1 MAETNLSTPLPKA
14 HAAKAHAS
22 KRARYR
28 TTTFYMFLL
37 PWLLGL
43 IFLTIIPILLGFL
56 TSLTNYDGLNIESLK
71 FVGAGNYARAF
82 TRDSEMVN
90 FSLWRTVIWGA
101 FNLPLWLGLSFLMAL
116 ILNQDVKGKGFFR
129 TLYYLPSVMPAVA
142 AVQMWKIILDKN
154 NGLLNALLSLYQ
166 PGTAIG
172 FLSTYALQ
180 GMTLIAVWGG
190 LGSGMV
196 IFLAGL
202 QNIPDELV
210 EAAKI
215 DGANGWQIFRH
226 ITLPLMT
233 PVIFFQ
239 LVVGLIGSF
248 QQLTLPLVLGVVGLT
263 QATVPP
269 RSIYLYMI
277 HTYQQ
282 IFVNQRYGYGI
293 ALLWLLTIGVVVLT
307 LVLFWSQKFWVYQGD
322 NAEAGEK

>member
-1 MAETNLSTPLPKA
+1 MAEVNLSTPFP
-14 HAAKAHAS
+14 KAHAS
-22 KRARYR
+22 KRARSR
-28 TTTFYMFLL
+28 TTAFYMFLL

-43 IFLTIIPILLGFL
+43 IFLTIIPLILGFL
-56 TSLTNYDGLNIESLK
+56 TSLTNYDGLNIDNLK
-71 FVGAGNYARAF
+71 FVGAGNYVRAL
-82 TRDSEMVN
+82 TTDSEMVN

-154 NGLLNALLSLYQ
+154 NGLFNALLSLYR

-180 GMTLIAVWGG
+180 GMTLIAVWSG
-190 LGSGMV
+190 LGAGMV

-226 ITLPLMT
+226 ITFPLMT

-248 QQLTLPLVLGVVGLT
+248 QQLTLPLVLGVVGLS
-263 QATVPP
+263 QASVPP

-293 ALLWLLTIGVVVLT
+293 ALLWLLTIGVVALT
-307 LVLFWSQKFWVYQGD
+307 LLLFWSQKFWVYQGD
-322 NAEAGEK
+322 YAEAGEK

>member
-1 MAETNLSTPLPKA
+1 MTDVNISTRLPKT
-14 HAAKAHAS
+14 HAAKAHVS

-28 TTTFYMFLL
+28 TAAFYMFLL

-43 IFLTIIPILLGFL
+43 IFLTIIPLLLGFL
-56 TSLTNYDGLNIESLK
+56 TSLTNYDGLNIDSLK
-71 FVGAGNYARAF
+71 FVGAGNYVRAL

-90 FSLWRTVIWGA
+90 FSLGRTVIWGA

-116 ILNQDVKGKGFFR
+116 ILNQNVKGKGFFR

-154 NGLLNALLSLYQ
+154 NGLFNALLSLYE

-180 GMTLIAVWGG
+180 GMTLVAVWSG

-226 ITLPLMT
+226 ITFPLMT

-248 QQLTLPLVLGVVGLT
+248 QQLTLPLVLGVVGLS
-263 QATVPP
+263 QANVPP

-282 IFVNQRYGYGI
+282 IFINQRYGYGI
-293 ALLWLLTIGVVVLT
+293 ALLWLLTIGVVVMT
-307 LVLFWSQKFWVYQGD
+307 LFLFWSQKFWVYQGD
-322 NAEAGEK
+322 